1 MVLARATVVAIAT
14 KLTAAAS
21 SLISCNFI
29 EGLKLVFVEEDK

>member
-29 EGLKLVFVEEDK
+29 ESFQGVFVSEDK